1 MFKLKNWHH
10 WQYQAVRLIA
20 GKWSFMQWR
29 SACMPANNS
38 KVEDLALMQ
47 EDKPQKQFTMEN
59 CVADKHIFGFS

>member
-1 MFKLKNWHH
+1 
-10 WQYQAVRLIA
+10 
-20 GKWSFMQWR
+20 
-29 SACMPANNS
+29 MPANNS